1 MKKVVKRILI
11 TAGGTGGHIF
21 PALAVAELLRQHDIE
36 VAWLGTKKG
45 LENKIVPQ
53 HGIPLHTITVTGL
66 RGKGWLNL
74 LFAPW
79 RLTLALLQSM
89 SIIRRYA
96 PDVILGMGG
105 FVSGP
110 SGLAAWLL
118 RKRLII
124 HEQNSIPGITNK
136 ILAHLASVVLTGFP
150 DFDPSVYQ
158 DKSKPCKKY
167 VYVGN
172 PVRQEI
178 ATIVP
183 PQQRYGQHAGKIRL
197 LIFGGS
203 RGALAFNRIIP
214 KAISLLAQG
223 DCPIIWHQAGEKY
236 LAVAQEEYHKY
247 GVEARVD
254 PFITDMQQAY
264 EWADLVIARAGA
276 STIAELSAV
285 GIAALLVPYPHAV
298 DDHQTTNAY
307 FLVHANAAQ
316 CLSQVKFNAV
326 TLADSLAKLTSSRHL
341 LLEMAE
347 NGRNLRKVDAAA
359 EMVRILQA
367 TDFP

>member
-1 MKKVVKRILI
+1 
-11 TAGGTGGHIF
+11 
-21 PALAVAELLRQHDIE
+21 
-36 VAWLGTKKG
+36 
-45 LENKIVPQ
+45 
-53 HGIPLHTITVTGL
+53 
-66 RGKGWLNL
+66 
-74 LFAPW
+74 
-79 RLTLALLQSM
+79 M

-150 DFDPSVYQ
+150 GFYFSAYQ
-158 DKSKPCKKY
+158 DKSKPGLTRKDEIRGKSERKTGVYKIINDRLERVFNKVDRFSRKSCKKY

-172 PVRQEI
+172 PVRQGI
-178 ATIVP
+178 AAIAP
-183 PQQRYGQHAGKIRL
+183 PQQRYNQHIGKIRL
-197 LIFGGS
+197 LVFGGS

-214 KAISLLAQG
+214 KAISLLAR
-223 DCPIIWHQAGEKY
+223 DNCPIIWHQAGEKY

-326 TLADSLAKLTSSRHL
+326 TLADSLAKLISSRHL

-367 TDFP
+367 TDFL